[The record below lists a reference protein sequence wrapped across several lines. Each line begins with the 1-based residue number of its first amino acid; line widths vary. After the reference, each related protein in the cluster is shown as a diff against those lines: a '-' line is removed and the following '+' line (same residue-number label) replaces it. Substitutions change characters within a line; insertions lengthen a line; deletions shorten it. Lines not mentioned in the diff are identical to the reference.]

1 MLLWPCQDVA
11 TLLEEDPAY
20 FLSFTLII
28 AVNLPA
34 EVEQRLSLLLW
45 QGEKRSS
52 LLLDRTK
59 SVLTVRSPL

>member
-11 TLLEEDPAY
+11 TLLEEDPSY

-34 EVEQRLSLLLW
+34 EVEQRLSSLLW
-45 QGEKRSS
+45 QGAKCSS
-52 LLLDRTK
+52 LLDRTE
-59 SVLTVRSPL
+59 SILTVRSLL

>member
-1 MLLWPCQDVA
+1 MLLWSCQDVA

-34 EVEQRLSLLLW
+34 EVEQRLSSLLW
-45 QGEKRSS
+45 QGE
-52 LLLDRTK
+52 
-59 SVLTVRSPL
+59 